1 MTDNPPVI
9 PSGPIEREPLDFRP
23 GTEKETLLRDTLHA
37 AGVDLGAYDERIVH
51 WFAMFADWGT
61 FAVITSWVQR
71 ASEEKPYKQ

>member
-23 GTEKETLLRDTLHA
+23 VTEKETILRNTLHT
-37 AGVDLGAYDERIVH
+37 AGVGLGAYDERIIE
-51 WFAMFADWGT
+51 WFAQFADWGT

-71 ASEEKPYKQ
+71 AGGEET